1 MRLLF
6 LSDIHG
12 SPESLEKLSGWMS
25 AWPPDHLVLL
35 GDLLYH
41 GPRNDLLPD
50 YATRQTCAWLN
61 HYKHQIIAVR
71 GNCDC
76 EVDQAMLEFP
86 LLSDYSLLVVDGLK
100 FFLTHGHH
108 FHPGNL
114 PPLGS
119 GDILAY
125 GHTHLPQLVSAPDA
139 GLIFFNPGSLSLP
152 KGGMPPSFGKYEA
165 GLLQIIN
172 LDNGEE
178 MSSMSLEL
186 KNN

>member
-1 MRLLF
+1 MRIMF

-12 SPESLEKLSGWMS
+12 SPESLTKLSGWM
-25 AWPPDHLVLL
+25 ADWLPDQLVIL
-35 GDLLYH
+35 GDVLYH
-41 GPRNDLLPD
+41 GPRNELRPD
-50 YATRQTCAWLN
+50 YAPRQTCLWLN
-61 HYKHQIIAVR
+61 QYKQRIIAVR

-86 LLSDYSLLVVDGLK
+86 LLADYSLLVVDGYK

-125 GHTHLPQLVSAPDA
+125 GHTHLPQLSRITKENLV
-139 GLIFFNPGSLSLP
+139 LFNPGSLSLP
-152 KGGMPPSFGKYEA
+152 KGGKPPSFGKYEQ
-165 GLLQIIN
+165 GN
-172 LDNGEE
+172 LRIVNHDTGEE
-178 MSSMSLEL
+178 ISNMQLEP
-186 KNN
+186 KSN